1 MHAKTILFVA
11 AVTLAT
17 PIFGQEAPTVET
29 VTTQVNETIAA
40 LREQRARA
48 EDREVQTAIALAQA
62 QRELA
67 HERAENAALKLAVY

>member
-1 MHAKTILFVA
+1 MYAKTILFVA